1 MRSDWVPLS
10 ASALVIGA
18 MSLVFGS
25 VLNPADSGA
34 TTDDMVRVVGED
46 SARWLAMAVMYLIAS
61 FSLILGLPTVLML
74 FDRRGRRLAI
84 VGVALLVVGAVG
96 TCGYATLMLFFRALV
111 TEDAL
116 KSGTLVDA
124 VADPGVRAFLF
135 GWVGS
140 FYGGILLVA
149 VGLLLARTT
158 GRWVPLTLIAFVA
171 LLPLAGHIG
180 RVGNAIQVMALAV
193 GFTGIAMA
201 AVSEERMD
209 ALVRR
214 TVL

>member
-1 MRSDWVPLS
+1 
-10 ASALVIGA
+10 
-18 MSLVFGS
+18 
-25 VLNPADSGA
+25 
-34 TTDDMVRVVGED
+34 
-46 SARWLAMAVMYLIAS
+46 
-61 FSLILGLPTVLML
+61 ML